1 MPAYHGHIHSTGTGP
16 DLSLSHV
23 SSMAPVSPDVA
34 LSSAGSPTSRA
45 ACVSPVISDLPNSP
59 APSPT
64 GSSSRFASPAQP
76 SPLLRPSTP
85 SSSPISPLGLDL
97 CIDLSHFS
105 LQEGQDSVSST
116 QPQVERTHSMVLR
129 PRSSKT
135 ANLSALSASRSTS
148 LPQQEPVSFKAA
160 DKYLI
165 WHKAMQEELRA
176 LHSNN
181 TWSLVP
187 FAPSMNVVGSRWV
200 YKIKRRA
207 DCCVDR
213 YKARLVARGFT
224 QQEGVDYLEISSPVI
239 KPRTIR
245 LVLTIGVT
253 YGWHIHQLDVR
264 NAFLN
269 GILQEEVYMAQP
281 PGFVDP
287 TFPSHVCRLH
297 KSLYGLKQAP
307 RAWYNRLS
315 EFLIS
320 IGFQALK
327 VDTSLFILFFS
338 GAIFYL
344 LVYVDD
350 ILLTRSNPTLLQLLI
365 IEFKV

>member
-1 MPAYHGHIHSTGTGP
+1 
-16 DLSLSHV
+16 
-23 SSMAPVSPDVA
+23 
-34 LSSAGSPTSRA
+34 
-45 ACVSPVISDLPNSP
+45 
-59 APSPT
+59 
-64 GSSSRFASPAQP
+64 
-76 SPLLRPSTP
+76 
-85 SSSPISPLGLDL
+85 
-97 CIDLSHFS
+97 
-105 LQEGQDSVSST
+105 
-116 QPQVERTHSMVLR
+116 MVLR
-129 PRSSKT
+129 PYSSKT
-135 ANLSALSASRSTS
+135 ANLSAVSASRSTS

-160 DKYLI
+160 HKYLI

-176 LHSNN
+176 LHNNN

-200 YKIKRRA
+200 YKIKRCA
-207 DCCVDR
+207 DGCVDR

-224 QQEGVDYLEISSPVI
+224 QQEGVDYLEIFSPVI
-239 KPRTIR
+239 KPATIR
-245 LVLTIGVT
+245 LVHTIVVT
-253 YGWHIHQLDVR
+253 YGWQIHQLDVR

-281 PGFVDP
+281 PSFVNP

-327 VDTSLFILFFS
+327 VDTSCE
-338 GAIFYL
+338 
-344 LVYVDD
+344 
-350 ILLTRSNPTLLQLLI
+350 TLENL
-365 IEFKV
+365 